1 MVETKS
7 KEQLLKER
15 RKIYNDRYY
24 HKHRFKLLKIAS
36 DKRDELK
43 GKIKLLENLE

>member
-15 RKIYNDRYY
+15 RRKYNRNYY
-24 HKHRFKLLKIAS
+24 DKHRFKLLKISS

-43 GKIKLLENLE
+43 GKIKLIEN